1 MKVPQWLYASTDEM
15 QRVLAL
21 LMQQMQTN
29 LSDNGW
35 CVPQLTSTEI
45 TNVTRGIAAPG
56 LVPFEP
62 VMPVGT
68 IWYDTTINKLK
79 VLTTAAVIGVSN
91 GIVETV
97 TSA

>member
-1 MKVPQWLYASTDEM
+1 MKIPQFIYGDNVEL
-15 QRVLAL
+15 QRFFAL
-21 LMQQMQTN
+21 LLQQMQTS

-35 CVPQLTSTEI
+35 CVPQLTTTEI

-68 IWYDTTINKLK
+68 IWYDTTLNKLK
-79 VLTTAAVIGVSN
+79 VLTTAAVIGASN
-91 GIVETV
+91 GIVETI